1 MSKRT
6 FSSLL
11 ALMGVLTVI
20 PGLLGIMLSLTGSSF
35 TWGIITFAGE
45 FVLWRG
51 LILTAA
57 GALFLVAI
65 NEANP
70 VQKRAQAVLASLM
83 IWIVGGMEILS
94 VVLSSVPGEGA
105 RWLTTLEGFI
115 ASYQEPVIPSILLLP
130 ITLGLVLFI
139 YLDGGKNEGK
149 E

>member
-1 MSKRT
+1 
-6 FSSLL
+6 
-11 ALMGVLTVI
+11 VI
-20 PGLLGIMLSLTGSSF
+20 PGLLEIMLSLTGSSF
-35 TWGIITFAGE
+35 TWGIITFTGE

-51 LILTAA
+51 LILTAS
-57 GALFLVAI
+57 GALFLIAI

-94 VVLSSVPGEGA
+94 LVLSSVPGEGA
-105 RWLTTLEGFI
+105 RWLTTLEDFI

-130 ITLGLVLFI
+130 ITLGLVLLI
-139 YLDGGKNEGK
+139 YLDGGKHEGK

>member
-1 MSKRT
+1 M
-6 FSSLL
+6 
-11 ALMGVLTVI
+11 I
-20 PGLLGIMLSLTGSSF
+20 PGLLEIMLSLTGSSF
-35 TWGIITFAGE
+35 TWGIITFTGE

-51 LILTAA
+51 LILTAS
-57 GALFLVAI
+57 GALFLIAI

-94 VVLSSVPGEGA
+94 LVLSSVPGEGA
-105 RWLTTLEGFI
+105 RWLTTLEDFI

-130 ITLGLVLFI
+130 ITLGLVLLI
-139 YLDGGKNEGK
+139 YLDGGKHEGK